1 MRLPIHRRL
10 SSFDLQ
16 MTAMIDVVFLLLIFF
31 LWTSS
36 FEAPEFDLASAM
48 SLPPVGNSN
57 STSKVETPQMPFD
70 EIVIRIIQ
78 APEGRWQVKLNE
90 SLLPDLSQLKAKL
103 STIAALGAQPAV
115 IVHPDSAIPMEAAIA
130 VYDIARSAGFDRV
143 LFTTTL

>member
-1 MRLPIHRRL
+1 
-10 SSFDLQ
+10 

-36 FEAPEFDLASAM
+36 FEVPEFDLVSAL

-57 STSKVETPQMPFD
+57 RKVESPQMPFD
-70 EIVIRIIQ
+70 EIVIRIIP

-90 SLLPDLSQLKAKL
+90 SLVPDLSQLKAKL
-103 STIAALGAQPAV
+103 LTIAALGAQPAV

-130 VYDIARSAGFDRV
+130 VYDVARSAGFDRV

>member
-1 MRLPIHRRL
+1 MRLPIHRRS

-36 FEAPEFDLASAM
+36 FESPEFDLASAL

-57 STSKVETPQMPFD
+57 GKVETPQMPFD

-78 APEGRWQVKLNE
+78 APESRWQVKLNE
-90 SLLPDLSQLKAKL
+90 LVVPDLSQLKAKL
-103 STIAALGAQPAV
+103 STITALGAQPAV
-115 IVHPDSAIPMEAAIA
+115 IVHPDATISMEAAIA
-130 VYDIARSAGFDRV
+130 VYDVARSAGFDRV
-143 LFTTTL
+143 LFTTTP